1 MAVVTEENN
10 ELIFRRLI
18 MAGTGVP
25 MWAFEHYLT
34 HNPHKPVGG
43 LTNED
48 ITAMANL
55 FYSYNTTVV
64 GSARPAVDADYT
76 DCDWPDF
83 TAVADAGGVQA
94 TRDQVSI
101 DQARYPGSHRG
112 G

>member
-1 MAVVTEENN
+1 
-10 ELIFRRLI
+10 

-43 LTNED
+43 MTNDD
-48 ITAMANL
+48 ITAMADL

-76 DCDWPDF
+76 DCDWPDE
-83 TAVADAGGVQA
+83 TTVADAGGVQA
-94 TRDQVSI
+94 TRDQASI
-101 DQARYPGSHRG
+101 DQARYPESHRG
-112 G
+112 A